1 MPKLIFVAGCNA
13 AGKSTFIRS
22 RLDELVDYEIL
33 MADVYKGRTKDLAK
47 QAVKKGRNIVIE
59 TVFNDESYI
68 EIVDQANNS
77 GYETSLIAL
86 FLDNPK
92 QSIERVAF
100 RSVQQIGLTIS
111 GSNIKINFNESF
123 KNISWYFFYF
133 NQADFIYT
141 GDDGINQLVMTF
153 KKSEIQLYRSTH
165 LQYPQKFTD
174 FSFAKGRLNQHA
186 HDIIKANQNF
196 ELRQAP

>member
-22 RLDELVDYEIL
+22 RLDEFVDYEIL

-47 QAVKKGRNIVIE
+47 QAIKNDKDVIIE
-59 TVFNDESYI
+59 TVFNDESYKDI
-68 EIVDQANNS
+68 IDQANNR
-77 GYETSLIAL
+77 GYETSLVAL

-100 RSVQQIGLTIS
+100 RSVQQSGLTIS

-133 NQADFIYT
+133 HQADFIYT
-141 GDDGINQLVMTF
+141 GDNGINQLVMSF
-153 KKSEIQLYRSTH
+153 KQSNIQVYRSTT
-165 LQYPQKFTD
+165 LEYPQRFAD
-174 FSFAKGRLNQHA
+174 FGFAKGRLNQHA
-186 HDIIKANQNF
+186 YDIIKANQNF
-196 ELRQAP
+196 GTH